1 MLNKKFIKLLS
12 ITLTASSILATD
24 VLAVSCGKKEP
35 KASYKWADFKKDVQ
49 KETAM
54 KIVQSTKPKGW
65 EDTNANELSEGK
77 FVFDDNVYTV
87 TLDITRR
94 KEVNSWTASFEI
106 DYFNNKKYNVSDW
119 SCEQQPVE
127 NPNSWDFFKVTASK
141 VTAEE
146 LITEARNS
154 GAISGLKW
162 TYGTASQVTW
172 IKNDKAEFDTF
183 GAIDRTKDSYSGMK
197 GKPVINEAN
206 HTITA
211 IISKK
216 DKNGAYDSDPIEA
229 TMTYKL
235 NEAYDMTNWSFVKK
249 EQLISEEKAESLFN
263 AEKTLATRSANRV
276 PFLLI
281 NWMTIKGYPQT
292 NADAIAHIP
301 NSNKNTQIQNALGTL
316 GFTTAYG
323 LDLVNAETKFKSS
336 VTDRQITSKMKFTFR
351 MSNNTDGILNL
362 QFYFNYVNDKDNT
375 DGLTNFNYTWMGTA
389 KNSIY

>member
-12 ITLTASSILATD
+12 VTLTTSSILATD
-24 VLAVSCGKKEP
+24 IVVISCSKKEP
-35 KASYKWADFKKDVQ
+35 KETYTWADFKKDAQ
-49 KETAM
+49 KETAFN
-54 KIVQSTKPKGW
+54 IVQASKPNGW
-65 EDTNANELSEGK
+65 DNATEGELNGAT
-77 FVFDDNVYTV
+77 FVVNDGAQKITI
-87 TLDITRR
+87 DITRT
-94 KEVNSWTASFEI
+94 KSMNSWVASFEV
-106 DYFNNKKYNVSDW
+106 DYVSTIYYNVSQWRCDK
-119 SCEQQPVE
+119 QPAE
-127 NPNSWDFFKVTASK
+127 NPNSWELFKIDAK
-141 VTAEE
+141 AVTAEE
-146 LITEARNS
+146 LITEVRKS
-154 GAISGLKW
+154 GAVNKLKW
-162 TYGTASQVTW
+162 TYGTASQIAWVEG
-172 IKNDKAEFDTF
+172 DKAEFDTF

-229 TMTYKL
+229 TITYKL
-235 NEAYDMTNWSFVKK
+235 NEAYDMTNWAFVKK

-263 AEKTLATRSANRV
+263 AEKALATSGTDRD
-276 PFLLI
+276 PFLLR
-281 NWMTIKGYPQT
+281 NWMTIKNYPQT

-301 NSNKNTQIQNALGTL
+301 NTDKKTQIKTALGIL

-389 KNSIY
+389 SIRH